1 MFKIVYMRRIFL
13 FTLLNSVTIIYLL
26 NKLRTSNVTD
36 INIENEKYYKK
47 LFQEIKDYKY
57 I

>member
-1 MFKIVYMRRIFL
+1 MRRIFL

-26 NKLRTSNVTD
+26 NKLRTGNVTD
-36 INIENEKYYKK
+36 INIENEKYYKE

>member
-1 MFKIVYMRRIFL
+1 MRRIFL

-26 NKLRTSNVTD
+26 NKLRTGNVTD